1 MWRRKQKRSSFIPF
15 VIFRMIL
22 SLTMFALLF
31 GGGYYAFRYFSGV
44 DPLKIA
50 PQTAFLSVIAT
61 NKDASQLFDKLI
73 SQLNLPKISLSQ
85 HTQIQGVAVDQPRPK
100 PTPKPATLFKFVLVA
115 DSHNENDYLSK
126 ALAQAK
132 AAGASFV
139 IGLGD
144 YSDTGTV
151 DELKKVKNSFDQA
164 GLRYYL
170 TAGDHD
176 LWDSRNRNLPATTDF
191 SNLFGSP
198 FQSFSYQGVKFIMV
212 YNADNY
218 DGLNKDQFDW
228 LKTTFEQMER
238 VGGTSDAPDKL
249 TLAFTDEPLY
259 HPVSDHMMGKV
270 NPKLLTQAKDLIKM
284 FKENGV
290 AEVFAGDIHFFS
302 QYTDPDSGLKM
313 TTVGAVTSQRNVQ
326 NPRFAIVT
334 IYSDYSYSVE
344 DIEIK

>member
-1 MWRRKQKRSSFIPF
+1 
-15 VIFRMIL
+15 
-22 SLTMFALLF
+22 MFALLF

-44 DPLKIA
+44 DPLKIS
-50 PQTAFLSVIAT
+50 PQTAFLSTVAT
-61 NKDASQLFDKLI
+61 NKDVSQLLDKLI

-85 HTQIQGVAVDQPRPK
+85 HTQIQGTNTDRAPSQNIGTNQAKSPVPK
-100 PTPKPATLFKFVLVA
+100 PITLFKFALVT
-115 DSHNENDYLSK
+115 DSHNENDYLSR

-132 AAGASFV
+132 KAGANFV

-144 YSDTGTV
+144 YTDTGTV
-151 DELKKVKNSFDQA
+151 DELKIAKNSFDTA

-176 LWDSRNRNLPATTDF
+176 LWDSRNRSVPAVTNF
-191 SNLFGSP
+191 SGFFGSP
-198 FQSFSYQGVKFIMV
+198 FQSFSSQGVKFIIV

-228 LKTTFEQMER
+228 LKTTFEQMQK
-238 VGGTSDAPDKL
+238 VGSASNAPDKL
-249 TLAFTDEPLY
+249 TLVFTDEPLY

-302 QYTDPDSGLKM
+302 QYADPDSGLKM

-326 NPRFAIVT
+326 NPRFAMVT
-334 IYSDYSYSVE
+334 IYSDYSYSVD